1 MEYTIV
7 TADSNSEL
15 VKKVNEMLNQGWETE
30 GGVAI
35 SQDGIFHQA
44 MILFDD
50 VSDEYAEG
58 EEL

>member
-35 SQDGIFHQA
+35 SQDGTFHQA

>member
-7 TADSNSEL
+7 TANTNDEL
-15 VKKVNEMLNQGWETE
+15 IKKVNEMLNQGWETE

-35 SQDGIFHQA
+35 SQDGTFHQA
-44 MILFDD
+44 MILFEDMN
-50 VSDEYAEG
+50 DEFAEG

>member
-7 TADSNSEL
+7 TASSNEEL

-35 SQDGIFHQA
+35 SQDGNYHQA
-44 MILFDD
+44 MILFEDMTN
-50 VSDEYAEG
+50 EFETG

>member
-35 SQDGIFHQA
+35 SQDGTFHQA
-44 MILFDD
+44 MILIDD

>member
-7 TADSNSEL
+7 TASSNDEL

-35 SQDGIFHQA
+35 SQDGNFHQA
-44 MILFDD
+44 MILFEDMAN
-50 VSDEYAEG
+50 EFGTG

>member
-35 SQDGIFHQA
+35 SQDGNFHQA

-50 VSDEYAEG
+50 VNEEFADG

>member
-35 SQDGIFHQA
+35 SQDGNFHQA